1 MRTVKKTLTYS
12 VMHLIVAFSVA
23 FALTRNW
30 QAALAIGLV
39 EPLFQTV
46 AFALHEKAWARF
58 ERRRDAGPQ
67 PA

>member
-1 MRTVKKTLTYS
+1 MKTVKKTLTYS
-12 VMHLIVAFSVA
+12 VMHLTVAFCVA

-46 AFALHEKAWARF
+46 AFALHERAWAAA
-58 ERRRDAGPQ
+58 ERRADGR
-67 PA
+67 PAAA